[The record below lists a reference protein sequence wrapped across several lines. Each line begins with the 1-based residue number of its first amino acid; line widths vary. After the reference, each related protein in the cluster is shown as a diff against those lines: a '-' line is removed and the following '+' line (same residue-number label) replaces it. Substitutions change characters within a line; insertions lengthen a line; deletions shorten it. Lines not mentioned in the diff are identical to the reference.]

1 MGLGSLKTSKLAPSC
16 LDKLKKKKKKPV
28 LLQFV
33 LDILDFWSPRV
44 FSSKKKNCYNP
55 SHVNGFKQLSKL
67 IRGTVIIYDEV
78 V

>member
-16 LDKLKKKKKKPV
+16 LDKLKKKKPV

-55 SHVNGFKQLSKL
+55 SHVNGSKQLSKL
-67 IRGTVIIYDEV
+67 IRGTVIIYGEV
-78 V
+78 F